1 MANALYNSAKEY
13 FITGGIDVSNGNVKV
28 LLVKSTYSVDLVNH
42 EFVSD
47 IGSSNIAARSD
58 QLDNTTVTDGVFDA
72 SNETVESIGLEGFD
86 YIILYSDTGDDSTSK
101 LIAYI
106 DTGEGLPVSSSDTS
120 IDITIKWSDEPSK
133 IFSL

>member
-13 FITGGIDVSNGNVKV
+13 FITGGMDVSNGNVKV

-72 SNETVESIGLEGFD
+72 SNETVESIGLDGFD
-86 YIILYSDTGDDSTSK
+86 YVILYSDTGDDSTSK

-106 DTGEGLPVSSSDTS
+106 DTGEGLPVSSNSTS
-120 IDITIKWSDEPSK
+120 IDITIKWSDEPSR